1 MQPGDHIR
9 KSALG
14 RAALAGRAAELTAP
28 LRTLLLMIYGDKTA
42 AEYSQLASQLP
53 VGRDGLA
60 RLAEL
65 GLIEVLVAGGASVTA
80 QVLPASATAP
90 QAAPV
95 AAPSAAFSR
104 GATPLSAPMADVV
117 ELKATHTI
125 DEAAQQKLL
134 YPEFVRAVSELGLR
148 SVLLLL
154 KVERAM
160 SAKELLALREQVES
174 AIGKSK
180 GEQARQEFSQRVSFL
195 LSQ

>member
-1 MQPGDHIR
+1 MLPGDHIR

-14 RAALAGRAAELTAP
+14 RTALAGRAVELTAP

-65 GLIEVLVAGGASVTA
+65 GLVEVVVADGSPPA
-80 QVLPASATAP
+80 QPAVAAVAP
-90 QAAPV
+90 QAALV
-95 AAPSAAFSR
+95 APAPAFAPSASA
-104 GATPLSAPMADVV
+104 PLSAPMADVV
-117 ELKATHTI
+117 ALQATHTV

-134 YPEFVRAVSELGLR
+134 YPEFVRAVSGLGLR

-160 SAKELLALREQVES
+160 SAKDLLALREQVET
-174 AIGKSK
+174 AIAKSK

-195 LSQ
+195 LAQ

>member
-14 RAALAGRAAELTAP
+14 RTALTGRSGELTAP

-65 GLIEVLVAGGASVTA
+65 GLIEVVVADGSVTA
-80 QVLPASATAP
+80 QLPPAAAVAS
-90 QAAPV
+90 QVVPV
-95 AAPSAAFSR
+95 AASSAAFTR

-117 ELKATHTI
+117 ELKATHTV

-174 AIGKSK
+174 AIAKSK